1 MTRLILAA
9 AIVLAYVV
17 VVRIVRAGTPEP
29 EDDIDWLAQYR
40 VGFDGA
46 NGKDFTAIRIRLP
59 EQATVTWRH

>member
-29 EDDIDWLAQYR
+29 DDEMA
-40 VGFDGA
+40 
-46 NGKDFTAIRIRLP
+46 TAFLDTTPIRIRLP